1 MSQLQIKKLPRLQLL
16 REEALVSEC
25 IYKVNN
31 QLRQWPVLRKLKYV
45 ISKVK
50 KAVSTH
56 KYLDKM
62 VIENLKQDLIQLG
75 MEVRYYIQES
85 YLLPIMSVFYA
96 SVS

>member
-1 MSQLQIKKLPRLQLL
+1 MAELQIKKLPRLQLL
-16 REEALVSEC
+16 REEAILSEC

-31 QLRQWPVLRKLKYV
+31 QLRQWPVLRQLKYV

-50 KAVSTH
+50 KTVSSE
-56 KYLDKM
+56 KFLPAL
-62 VIENLKQDLIQLG
+62 VIENLKQDLVQLG
-75 MEVRYYIQES
+75 LGIRFYIKES

>member
-16 REEALVSEC
+16 REEALLSEC

-56 KYLDKM
+56 KYLDKT